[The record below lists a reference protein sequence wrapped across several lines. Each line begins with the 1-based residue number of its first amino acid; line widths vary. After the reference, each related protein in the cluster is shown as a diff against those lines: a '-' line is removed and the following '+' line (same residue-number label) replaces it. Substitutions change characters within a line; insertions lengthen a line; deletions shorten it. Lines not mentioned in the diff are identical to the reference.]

1 LDSLIR
7 KSFSSKEEID
17 MYTIKCT
24 VKSVKGE
31 CAAGY
36 KVGDHFVIKDMAM
49 VEAVE
54 PQGICLHAL
63 TALVP
68 YLTAFCRNTPEDDWI
83 NMIQELQCPDST
95 NSVVF
100 SIERS

>member
-1 LDSLIR
+1 
-7 KSFSSKEEID
+7 

-49 VEAVE
+49 VEAIE
-54 PQGICLHAL
+54 PKGICLHAL
-63 TALVP
+63 TAMVP
-68 YLTAFCRNTPEDDWI
+68 YLTAYCRKTPEDDWI
-83 NMIQELQCPDST
+83 NMIRELQCPDST

-100 SIERS
+100 SLERNRDSGTTSPKG